1 MDDIIIIHYLEY
13 YKKEKEYILLMLME

>member
-13 YKKEKEYILLMLME
+13 